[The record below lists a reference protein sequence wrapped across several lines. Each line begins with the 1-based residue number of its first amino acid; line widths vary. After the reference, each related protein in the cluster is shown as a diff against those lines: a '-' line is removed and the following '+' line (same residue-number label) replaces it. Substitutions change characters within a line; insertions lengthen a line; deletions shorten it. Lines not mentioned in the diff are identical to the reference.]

1 MCWNHEGNQN
11 KSGLLWC
18 ISKEHINKSEVYTY
32 QLLSNRLNLFL
43 WKAFIVLK
51 HFKQFSLRQAFSVKL
66 ADPNIL
72 EPIRDEKAQSN
83 QTELLHTWANSVTTQ
98 NSWGVSKA
106 SIISIMFSCLSF
118 LRIYIRSCGWQQKVR
133 WYSEIRKKTAVVTS
147 ISCLRL
153 CISLSVLPCL
163 RMNFMATVW
172 TETQNRRKQRVSSI
186 NYKGREW
193 ESIT

>member
-1 MCWNHEGNQN
+1 MSDIHTSCLAIAWTCS
-11 KSGLLWC
+11 SGRHLSSSSTSNNSPWD
-18 ISKEHINKSEVYTY
+18 EHYH
-32 QLLSNRLNLFL
+32 
-43 WKAFIVLK
+43 LK
-51 HFKQFSLRQAFSVKL
+51 VSQPS
-66 ADPNIL
+66 
-72 EPIRDEKAQSN
+72 PIRPIDDEIAHCN
-83 QTELLHTWANSVTTQ
+83 QTRFMCTWANSVTTQ